1 MAITP
6 NDILMKEFNNKFRGY
21 DPEQVNDFLDIV
33 RVELEKSLQD
43 NQSLNNQL
51 NDANDKLEYFGQLQE
66 SLNSSIIIAQEAADR
81 LKQNARKEAELIL
94 FEAEREADRIIKD
107 ATDQSKNIYEET
119 ETLRQSTA
127 DYRRK
132 LKEVIH
138 AQLEMVDDNRFDDL
152 FEGSALTPA
161 QAQETARL
169 KDSQASQRVDALVEQ
184 AETEMQQGLDAIPD
198 DPNNYLGHEVTI
210 VEENVYQAPIEE
222 IDEEE
227 EDLGSTQVFNVK
239 DFHHQ
244 QGKLQRES
252 KLKTGKEPIPLSR
265 EELAALNRQ
274 SDNTYDNLEKDSKDS
289 VELSTESD
297 ALTQGAAFGETIQV
311 DLTEIEEEK

>member
-6 NDILMKEFNNKFRGY
+6 NEILMKEFNTKFRGY

-33 RVELEKSLQD
+33 RVELEKALQE
-43 NQSLNNQL
+43 NQTLNNQI

-94 FEAEREADRIIKD
+94 FEAEREADRIIRD
-107 ATDQSKNIYEET
+107 ASDQSNNIYDET
-119 ETLRQSTA
+119 ESLRKSTSE
-127 DYRRK
+127 YRRK

-138 AQLEMVDDNRFDDL
+138 EQLKMVDDERFDDL

-169 KDSQASQRVDALVEQ
+169 ENSQASHRVEALVEA
-184 AETEMQQGLDAIPD
+184 AENEMQVGLAAIPN
-198 DPNNYLGHEVTI
+198 DPNNYLGQEVTI
-210 VEENVYQAPIEE
+210 VEEDIYQA
-222 IDEEE
+222 DQDE

-239 DFHHQ
+239 DFQHQ
-244 QGKLQRES
+244 QGEILREE
-252 KLKTGKEPIPLSR
+252 KDEPMPLSR
-265 EELAALNRQ
+265 EELAALDSQNDEIDD
-274 SDNTYDNLEKDSKDS
+274 SLPTEVDSLDND
-289 VELSTESD
+289 
-297 ALTQGAAFGETIQV
+297 AAFGETIRI
-311 DLTEIEEEK
+311 DLNDLKEDN